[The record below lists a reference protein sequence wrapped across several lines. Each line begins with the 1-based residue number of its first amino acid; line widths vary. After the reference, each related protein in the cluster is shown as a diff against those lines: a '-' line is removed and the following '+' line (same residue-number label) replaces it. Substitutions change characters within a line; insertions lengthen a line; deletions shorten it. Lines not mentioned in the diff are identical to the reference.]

1 MLRYHLTTQR
11 HTWTDADER
20 ALQRRLQRLEPQLRH
35 FRPDLVALDIRIVH
49 QPRADE
55 YVGSFRLSLPGTVLV
70 ARRNRAAS
78 VAMLLHQAFA
88 DLEERLARYKAR
100 LRREYAHERKR
111 AALEPEQVRFL
122 ERELLDQ
129 RELLD
134 RALAGDRAAF
144 DTLVEHELPGLRRR
158 VERLLTAAGRDASE
172 EAVEHVVADVLAK
185 GMAQLARK
193 PARWSLGGWL
203 GWLAQRVVRHE
214 VSGLAAAQPAG

>member
-11 HTWTDADER
+11 HEWTPADER
-20 ALQRRLQRLEPQLRH
+20 ALQRHLQRLEPQLRH
-35 FRPDLVALDIRIVH
+35 FRPELVHLDIRLVH

-55 YVGSFRLSLPGTVLV
+55 FVGSFRLSLPGTVLV
-70 ARRNRAAS
+70 ARRNRAPT
-78 VAMLLHQAFA
+78 VAALLHQAFA

-100 LRREYAHERKR
+100 LRREYAHGRKR

-122 ERELLDQ
+122 ERELLER

-144 DTLVEHELPGLRRR
+144 DALVEHELPGLRRR
-158 VERLLTAAGRDASE
+158 VERLLVAAGREATE

-185 GMAQLARK
+185 AMAELAHK
-193 PARWSLGGWL
+193 PARWTLGGWL
-203 GWLAQRVVRHE
+203 GWLAQRVVERE
-214 VSGLAAAQPAG
+214 ASGLTAAQPAG